1 MCHTNS
7 TCLILDTIMPFN
19 PVLLYFTAGN
29 IRYNWYVVLYGLQQS
44 SCKIINERT
53 HTKSEFLGLSDF
65 QISTSFCDHSRVK
78 LHVYALVVSGRM
90 KHSDLCANVLF

>member
-1 MCHTNS
+1 MCRTNS
-7 TCLILDTIMPFN
+7 TCLILDSIMSFN

-44 SCKIINERT
+44 SCKIIGERT

-65 QISTSFCDHSRVK
+65 QILHLFVTTVEWSFMLMHLLSVE
-78 LHVYALVVSGRM
+78 G
-90 KHSDLCANVLF
+90 